1 MTQYDKADLD
11 GEPGMSTERL
21 VQRAVR
27 LDYRAMEGAP
37 KPDSASGEGK
47 SRSTA
52 AAAQIRACP
61 LLHVRTNTPT
71 PDPALVE
78 SLRVRRIFPFRS
90 A

>member
-1 MTQYDKADLD
+1 
-11 GEPGMSTERL
+11 MSTERL
-21 VQRAVR
+21 VQREVR

-37 KPDSASGEGK
+37 KPDSASGEGR